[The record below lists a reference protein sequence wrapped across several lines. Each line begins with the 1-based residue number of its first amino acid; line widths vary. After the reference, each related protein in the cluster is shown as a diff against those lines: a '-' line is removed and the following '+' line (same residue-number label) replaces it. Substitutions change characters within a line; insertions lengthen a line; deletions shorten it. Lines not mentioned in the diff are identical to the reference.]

1 MKILLFLLLALPC
14 IAQDSLH
21 IEELGVYVKTTETP
35 PPIPVDSFLT
45 IDNAVK
51 GIQGYQHNYTGS
63 WSEGT
68 SANWYATTLTYT
80 VNGTVTFRFNGTKIE
95 WYTEK
100 GPTHGKVGVSI
111 DGGTETIVDLYAPA
125 FQQKVKMFER
135 VTTHDIHTIKLRSTG
150 TKNPASSNTYLL
162 TDFFKIKDPG
172 FVPDTI
178 PPIPPP
184 VTGDIIV
191 SPGQSI
197 KAAVESATSG
207 KIVSLLEGTY
217 NENLINVP
225 VGVSVVGAGK
235 LKTIINFT
243 GSMAQQSEAAM
254 FQLKGG
260 SLIVRISPATAG
272 ISLGALLLL
281 LFIVVRYWQ
290 WDKLWKG
297 IVVAVIITVIIG
309 VAIYIITQPKAS
321 TQAAGNQTISG
332 FTINGKFACNG
343 GIMVDGRDAVKILDV
358 KVQETTYF
366 GAWLKNTTGSEFA
379 NNELF
384 NSSWASVGWVTGE
397 LCVHNITNTII
408 HHNFFKTTRN
418 DKGYGIKGLWPD
430 GTVTNS
436 KFYNN
441 KFDLTHFS
449 LWNNGSAP
457 NIDIELHNTFYNGIE
472 IYENDFSV
480 MGLSLAS
487 HRPTKGGRTIVRN
500 NRFVWCSTAHIEL
513 VCSNITIGPGNV
525 FTGAPM
531 LTANFQPNG
540 KWTDIIVTGNT
551 FTSNGA
557 NPSWGGTHLIG
568 ANGMD
573 MTITNNTYN
582 NLGGYTFVKHM
593 GPPANSVIVDTG
605 NTKNQ

>member
-1 MKILLFLLLALPC
+1 MKTIT
-14 IAQDSLH
+14 
-21 IEELGVYVKTTETP
+21 IEKEQGEDVVVTIVDAAVIP
-35 PPIPVDSFLT
+35 PEPPVEDPFVLVDS
-45 IDNAVK
+45 AVK
-51 GIQGYQHNYTGS
+51 GVNGYQHNYQNGV
-63 WSEGT
+63 WSDGINVPGWYLGT
-68 SANWYATTLTYT
+68 LSYTATPNAF
-80 VNGTVTFRFNGTKIE
+80 VSMKFNGTKIE

-100 GPTHGKVGVSI
+100 GPTHGIVGVSI
-111 DGGTETIVDLYAPA
+111 DGGAETMVDLYAAQFAPMI
-125 FQQKVKMFER
+125 KVWESE
-135 VTTHDIHTIKLRSTG
+135 TTAAVRTVKLRCTG
-150 TKNPASSNTYLL
+150 TKNALSSNVYLI
-162 TDFFKIKDPG
+162 TDLFKVFNPVE
-172 FVPDTI
+172 VPDVPV
-178 PPIPPP
+178 PPS
-184 VTGDIIV
+184 TDITV
-191 SPGQSI
+191 QPGQSI
-197 KAAVESATSG
+197 KAAVEAASSG
-207 KIVSLLEGTY
+207 KTVRLLQGTY
-217 NENLINVP
+217 TENLFTVP
-225 VGVSVVGAGK
+225 VGVSLKGAGK
-235 LKTIINFT
+235 DKTIINFT
-243 GSMAQQSEAAM
+243 GTHPQQSETAM
-254 FQLKGG
+254 VNVKSG
-260 SLIVRISPATAG
+260 SR
-272 ISLGALLLL
+272 
-281 LFIVVRYWQ
+281 VV
-290 WDKLWKG
+290 
-297 IVVAVIITVIIG
+297 
-309 VAIYIITQPKAS
+309 
-321 TQAAGNQTISG
+321 GNQEVSG
-332 FTINGKFACNG
+332 FTIKGGFLCNG
-343 GIMVDGRDAVKILDV
+343 GIMLSNRDNVKILDV

-366 GAWLKNTTGSEFA
+366 GVWMKNTTGSEFA
-379 NNELF
+379 NSDLF

-441 KFDLTHFS
+441 RFELTHFS

-500 NRFVWCSTAHIEL
+500 NRFVWSSTAHIEL
-513 VCSNITIGPGNV
+513 VCSNITVGPGNV

-531 LTANFQPNG
+531 MTANFQPNG
-540 KWTDIIVTGNT
+540 KWTDIIITGNT

-573 MTITNNTYN
+573 MTITNNVYN

-593 GPPANSVIVDTG
+593 GPPGNSVVVDTG

>member
-1 MKILLFLLLALPC
+1 
-14 IAQDSLH
+14 
-21 IEELGVYVKTTETP
+21 
-35 PPIPVDSFLT
+35 
-45 IDNAVK
+45 
-51 GIQGYQHNYTGS
+51 
-63 WSEGT
+63 
-68 SANWYATTLTYT
+68 
-80 VNGTVTFRFNGTKIE
+80 
-95 WYTEK
+95 
-100 GPTHGKVGVSI
+100 
-111 DGGTETIVDLYAPA
+111 
-125 FQQKVKMFER
+125 
-135 VTTHDIHTIKLRSTG
+135 
-150 TKNPASSNTYLL
+150 
-162 TDFFKIKDPG
+162 
-172 FVPDTI
+172 
-178 PPIPPP
+178 
-184 VTGDIIV
+184 
-191 SPGQSI
+191 
-197 KAAVESATSG
+197 
-207 KIVSLLEGTY
+207 
-217 NENLINVP
+217 
-225 VGVSVVGAGK
+225 VVGAGK

-243 GSMAQQSEAAM
+243 GSMPQQSEAAM

-260 SLIVRISPATAG
+260 SLVRIMPMTMG
-272 ISLGALLLL
+272 ITGIMLLVLL
-281 LFIVVRYWQ
+281 WLIANYGPWAARIKIIVTSVIVV
-290 WDKLWKG
+290 
-297 IVVAVIITVIIG
+297 IIIAII
-309 VAIYIITQPKAS
+309 IYIVNAPRAS
-321 TQAAGNQTISG
+321 QQAAGNQTISG
-332 FTINGKFACNG
+332 FTINGKFQCNG

-379 NNELF
+379 NNELI
-384 NSSWASVGWVTGE
+384 NGSWASVGWVTGE

-418 DKGYGIKGLWPD
+418 DKGYGIKALWPD

-441 KFDLTHFS
+441 KFELTHFS

-472 IYENDFSV
+472 IYENDFST

-525 FTGAPM
+525 FNGAPM

-582 NLGGYTFVKHM
+582 HLGGYTFVKHM
-593 GPPANSVIVDTG
+593 GAPANSTIVDTG